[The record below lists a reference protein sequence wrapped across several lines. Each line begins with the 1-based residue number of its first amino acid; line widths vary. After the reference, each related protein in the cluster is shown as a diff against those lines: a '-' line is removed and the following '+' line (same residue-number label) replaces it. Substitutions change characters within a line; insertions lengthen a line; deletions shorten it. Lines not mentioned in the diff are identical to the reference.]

1 MKAIIIGSTKHLAFA
16 LFYAS
21 LGTSLA
27 LIAMVVWYLNS
38 RPDLSLWHTTELTSE
53 YRVHSDVSSFSEYM
67 QLEDKLFDELE
78 NKIYLDA
85 EAPQPFDVI
94 NRYVRGSYSDPAHWS
109 QDWNRSYEWVNAD
122 AEFGVLLIHG
132 MSDSPYAMSHFA
144 KHYKDQAH
152 VLGLRLPGHGT
163 LPSALTH
170 IYWQDMAGAVALAT
184 AHMKQALGEKPLY
197 LVGFSTGAALALNHE
212 LEQIATNKGSDY
224 AAMVLI
230 SPAIGLPPVAA
241 GAKWQARLG
250 TVLGLDK
257 LSWNSIQAEYD
268 PFKYG
273 SFAVNAGDVVYQLSL
288 RNHQLV
294 QGLGLKALEALPPIL
309 TFQSLTDDTVD
320 TSAVIS
326 SLYSLLPDAGHE
338 LVLFDINRTKVNL
351 SLILSDPL
359 EPYRQMMT
367 KGQFNYDFTLVENL
381 SPESGELQ
389 ARRLNDNK
397 ITPLGLSWPKQVYS
411 LSHVALPFPRHDP
424 LYGPIWD
431 EKKPHIQIGTGA
443 SRGERGVISVSA
455 SEMLRQKWNPFHSYL
470 LDKMDEVI
478 VP

>member
-21 LGTSLA
+21 LGTCIA
-27 LIAMVVWYLNS
+27 LIAMAVWYLNS
-38 RPDLSLWHTTELTSE
+38 RPDLSLWHTTELRSE
-53 YRVHSDVSSFSEYM
+53 YRLHSKISHFSDYIE
-67 QLEDKLFDELE
+67 LENKLFDELE
-78 NKIYLDA
+78 NKVYLA
-85 EAPQPFDVI
+85 PEAPQPFDII
-94 NRYVRGSYSDPAHWS
+94 NRYVRGSYSDPAHWA
-109 QDWNRSYEWVNAD
+109 QDWNRSFEWANAD
-122 AEFGVLLIHG
+122 AEYGVLLLHG

-144 KHYKDQAH
+144 KHYKESAH

-197 LVGFSTGAALALNHE
+197 LVGFSTGGALALNHE
-212 LEQIATNKGSDY
+212 LEQIANNEGADY
-224 AAMVLI
+224 TAMVFI

-294 QGLGLKALEALPPIL
+294 QELGLEGLEALPPIL
-309 TFQSLTDDTVD
+309 TFQSVTDDTVD

-351 SLILSDPL
+351 SLILNDPL
-359 EPYRQMMT
+359 APYRQMMT
-367 KGQFNYDFTLVENL
+367 KGEFNYDFTLVENQNL
-381 SPESGELQ
+381 ESRELQ
-389 ARRLNDNK
+389 ARRLNDNS

-411 LSHVALPFPRHDP
+411 LSHVALPFPKSDP

-443 SRGERGVISVSA
+443 SRGERGLISVSA
-455 SEMLRQKWNPFHSYL
+455 SEMLRQKWNPFHSYML
-470 LDKMDEVI
+470 GKMDEII